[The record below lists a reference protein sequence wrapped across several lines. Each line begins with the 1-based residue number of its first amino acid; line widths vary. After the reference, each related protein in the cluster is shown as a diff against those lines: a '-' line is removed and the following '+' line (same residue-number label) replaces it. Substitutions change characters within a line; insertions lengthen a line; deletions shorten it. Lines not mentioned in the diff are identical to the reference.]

1 MVNQSAGSGAGSDV
15 AADHLQ
21 VGVVL
26 LDPCHTVEHAFA
38 VAVSRVDDDHVHA
51 GFNEQ
56 FKTFFGTGTHADRG
70 ACQQLAFAVLG
81 GIGMLGSLDD
91 VFDSNE
97 AAEVEVLIDHE
108 HAFKTVLV
116 HQTLGFVEAG
126 AFLDSHETIAR
137 GHHLAHGSFHTG
149 FEAKVTVGDH
159 AENMSAFDDRHA
171 ADAVFLTHADHVA
184 HEHVGADRDRIA
196 HNARFVALDL
206 GDFSS
211 LLLSGEILV
220 NDADAAFLSHSD
232 GQISF
237 GNRVHSGG
245 HHRKIQGNFASQT
258 RAQLHIAGEN
268 FRVGGDEQNVVEGE
282 CLLQETHFR

>member
-1 MVNQSAGSGAGSDV
+1 MVNQSAGCGAGGDV

-21 VGVVL
+21 VGIVL
-26 LDPCHTVEHAFA
+26 LNPCHAVKHALA
-38 VAVSRVDDDHVHA
+38 VAVSRVDDNYVHA

-56 FKTFFGTGTHADRG
+56 FETLFGTGTHADRG

-81 GIGMLGSLDD
+81 GIGMFGSLDD

-97 AAEVEVLIDHE
+97 AAEVEVLVDHE
-108 HAFKTVLV
+108 HAFKTIFV

-126 AFLDSHETIAR
+126 TFLDGHETIAR
-137 GHHLAHGSFHTG
+137 SHHFAYGGFHAG
-149 FEAKVTVGDH
+149 FEAKVAVGDH
-159 AENMSAFDDRHA
+159 AQNVTAFHDRNT
-171 ADAVFLTHADHVA
+171 ADAVFLAHTDHVA
-184 HEHVGADRDRIA
+184 HEHVGTDRDRVA
-196 HNARFVALDL
+196 HYARFVALDL

-211 LLLSGEILV
+211 LLLSREILV
-220 NDADAAFLSHSD
+220 DDADAAFLCHGD
-232 GQISF
+232 GQVGF